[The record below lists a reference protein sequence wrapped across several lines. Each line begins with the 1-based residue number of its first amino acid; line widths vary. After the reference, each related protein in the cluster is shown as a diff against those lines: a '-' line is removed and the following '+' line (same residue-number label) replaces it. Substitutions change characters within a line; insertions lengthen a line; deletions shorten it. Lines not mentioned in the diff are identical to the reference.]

1 MLIRIKNLRVRT
13 IIGINEWERDAPQ
26 DVIINIEMELDGKRV
41 SQTDSIDDTVDYKV
55 LKRRILREVE
65 GSQFFLLDKL
75 ASHVLDIVMEEKK
88 VKRAT
93 VEVDKPNA
101 LRFADSVSVLCS
113 SEK

>member
-75 ASHVLDIVMEEKK
+75 ASHVLDIVMEEQK
-88 VKRAT
+88 VERAT

-113 SEK
+113 AEK